1 MIKNFIQLNA
11 RYLSNLSTTFISQ
24 AVSALSILLLTP
36 ILLQQLGT
44 TQYSQYGV
52 LVNMILFSA
61 IFDLG
66 LNIGLLRKLIH
77 NHPNNLALINTIFFF
92 FVGSLCL
99 LAPLFW
105 ILFSVGFVKV
115 ESNFYYLSFFVS
127 IIVIQN
133 FLALFFDNI
142 IQSANKIYVGRII
155 RMIRTGIE
163 ALALWWVAYS
173 GSILYLFITTAL
185 INTVYLF
192 FLFAYAKKEFDFY
205 LSWAN
210 CKWSLILEHIQYSF
224 WYFQSA
230 LAGAIVFN
238 AQIVLISSIAPPTQ
252 VTHYLLITRF
262 YDVIRAGLT
271 NFVGVMFPS
280 LSKSQANQD
289 WAAIA
294 RTYQKVVLRFVG
306 LAILVMLFSM
316 SIGQYFFKWWSD
328 VKDADALMAFN
339 CYGILLGLLLIENVP
354 NVFLAA
360 LKKNKWPSVVSTIQG
375 LIGLALTYFFLP
387 IYGITGAIISLITA
401 FLFTSGW
408 FNFVFMRQQL
418 KQHLK

>member
-92 FVGSLCL
+92 FVGSLFL

-163 ALALWWVAYS
+163 ALALWWVAHT

-210 CKWSLILEHIQYSF
+210 CKWSLIVEHIQYSF

-262 YDVIRAGLT
+262 YDVIRTGLA

-289 WAAIA
+289 WGLIA

-316 SIGQYFFKWWSD
+316 SIGQYFFKWWSE
-328 VKDADALMAFN
+328 VKDADVLMAFN

>member
-1 MIKNFIQLNA
+1 MQLNA

-36 ILLQQLGT
+36 ILLQQLGN

-77 NHPNNLALINTIFFF
+77 SHPNNLALINTIFFF
-92 FVGSLCL
+92 FVGSLIL
-99 LAPLFW
+99 LIPLFW
-105 ILFSVGFVKV
+105 TLFTVRFVKV
-115 ESNFYYLSFFVS
+115 ESNFLYLSVFVS
-127 IIVIQN
+127 IIIVQN

-142 IQSANKIYVGRII
+142 IQSANKIYIGRII
-155 RMIRTGIE
+155 RMIRTAIE
-163 ALALWWVAYS
+163 AIALWWVAHQ
-173 GSILYLFITTAL
+173 GSILYLFIVSAL
-185 INTVYLF
+185 INTLYLF
-192 FLFAYAKKEFDFY
+192 ILFLYAKKEFDFY
-205 LSWAN
+205 ISWAN
-210 CKWSLILEHIQYSF
+210 CKWSLLIEHIRYSF

-238 AQIVLISSIAPPTQ
+238 AQIVLISNIAPPIQ

-262 YDVIRAGLT
+262 YDVIRTGLA
-271 NFVGVMFPS
+271 NFVGVMIPS
-280 LSKSQANQD
+280 ISKSQANQH
-289 WAAIA
+289 WIEIT
-294 RTYQKVVLRFVG
+294 RTYKKLVLRMGG
-306 LAILVMLFSM
+306 LAILVMLFSV
-316 SIGQYFFKWWSD
+316 SIGQYFFKWWSG
-328 VKDADALMAFN
+328 VQDANALMAFS

-354 NVFLAA
+354 IVFLAA
-360 LKKNKWPSVVSTIQG
+360 LKNNKWPSVVSTIQG
-375 LIGLALTYFFLP
+375 LIGLGLTYFFLP

-408 FNFVFMRQQL
+408 FNFIYMRHQL
-418 KQHLK
+418 KQHIS

>member
-1 MIKNFIQLNA
+1 M
-11 RYLSNLSTTFISQ
+11 
-24 AVSALSILLLTP
+24 
-36 ILLQQLGT
+36 GT

-92 FVGSLCL
+92 FIGSLIL
-99 LAPLFW
+99 LTPLFW
-105 ILFSVGFVKV
+105 TLFAVGFVKV
-115 ESNFYYLSFFVS
+115 ESNFLYLSVFVS
-127 IIVIQN
+127 IIVVQN

-155 RMIRTGIE
+155 RMFRTAIE
-163 ALALWWVAYS
+163 AIALWWLAHI
-173 GSILYLFITTAL
+173 GSILYLFIVSAL

-192 FLFAYAKKEFDFY
+192 ILFLYAKKEFDFY
-205 LSWAN
+205 ISWAN
-210 CKWSLILEHIQYSF
+210 CKWSLLIGHIQYSF

-238 AQIVLISSIAPPTQ
+238 AQIVLISSIAPPVQ

-262 YDVIRAGLT
+262 YDVIRTGLA

-280 LSKSQANQD
+280 LSKSQANKD
-289 WAAIA
+289 MVAI
-294 RTYQKVVLRFVG
+294 TSSYKKVVFRFVG
-306 LAILVMLFSM
+306 LAILVILFSV
-316 SIGQYFFKWWSD
+316 SIGQYFFKWWSGVQD
-328 VKDADALMAFN
+328 GDALMAFN
-339 CYGILLGLLLIENVP
+339 CYGVLLGLLLIENVP
-354 NVFLAA
+354 NIFLSA
-360 LKKNKWPSVVSTIQG
+360 LKNNMWPSVVSTIQG
-375 LIGLALTYFFLP
+375 LIGLVLTYFFLP
-387 IYGITGAIISLITA
+387 IYGITGAIISLIIA

-408 FNFVFMRQQL
+408 FSFVFMRQQL
-418 KQHLK
+418 KQHLC

>member
-1 MIKNFIQLNA
+1 MIKKFIQLNA
-11 RYLSNLSTTFISQ
+11 RYLSNLGATYTSQ

-77 NHPNNLALINTIFFF
+77 SHPNNLALINTIFFF
-92 FVGSLCL
+92 FIGSLIL
-99 LAPLFW
+99 LIPLFW
-105 ILFSVGFVKV
+105 TLFTVGFVKV
-115 ESNFYYLSFFVS
+115 ESNFLYLSVFVS
-127 IIVIQN
+127 IIVVQN

-155 RMIRTGIE
+155 RMIRTAIE
-163 ALALWWVAYS
+163 AIALWWVAHK
-173 GSILYLFITTAL
+173 GSILLLFIVSAL
-185 INTVYLF
+185 INTIYLF
-192 FLFAYAKKEFDFY
+192 ILFLYAKKEFDFY
-205 LSWAN
+205 ISWAN
-210 CKWSLILEHIQYSF
+210 CKWSLLIEHIQYSF

-230 LAGAIVFN
+230 LAGGLVFN
-238 AQIVLISSIAPPTQ
+238 AQIVLISSIAPSIQ

-262 YDVIRAGLT
+262 YDVIRTGLA
-271 NFVGVMFPS
+271 NFVGVLLPS
-280 LSKSQANQD
+280 LSKSQANKD
-289 WAAIA
+289 WVAIA
-294 RTYQKVVLRFVG
+294 SMYKKVVFRLGG
-306 LAILVMLFSM
+306 LAFIVVLFSV
-316 SIGQYFFKWWSD
+316 SIGQFYFKWWSG
-328 VKDADALMAFN
+328 VTDADALMAFN

-375 LIGLALTYFFLP
+375 LIGLGLTYFFLP

-401 FLFTSGW
+401 FLITSGW
-408 FNFVFMRQQL
+408 FNFVYMRHQL
-418 KQHLK
+418 KQHIC